1 MAEEFKEKEKQET
14 KKDAYTDLTT
24 LHHKGP
30 GERKW
35 YQIAEV
41 RMVMYVI
48 PVAILF
54 LIAAYF
60 LSQIK

>member
-1 MAEEFKEKEKQET
+1 MAEELKEKQET

-24 LHHKGP
+24 LNTKGS

-41 RMVMYVI
+41 RMVMYVV

-60 LSQIK
+60 LSQIH

>member
-1 MAEEFKEKEKQET
+1 MTQDLNEQEEKQ
-14 KKDAYTDLTT
+14 KDYTDVTT
-24 LHHKGP
+24 LNQKDV

-48 PVAILF
+48 PVAIIF
-54 LIAAYF
+54 LIAAYI
-60 LSQIK
+60 LSQITH

>member
-1 MAEEFKEKEKQET
+1 MAEELKKEEKTEKE
-14 KKDAYTDLTT
+14 YTDVTT
-24 LHHKGP
+24 LHQKGT

-41 RMVMYVI
+41 RMVMYVV

-54 LIAAYF
+54 LLAAYL
-60 LSQIK
+60 LSHLR

>member
-1 MAEEFKEKEKQET
+1 MAKELNAKQET
-14 KKDAYTDLTT
+14 KQDEYTDVTT
-24 LHHKGP
+24 LNNKGD

-41 RMVMYVI
+41 RMVMYVV

-54 LIAAYF
+54 LLVAYF
-60 LSQIK
+60 LSKIH

>member
-1 MAEEFKEKEKQET
+1 MTQDLNEHEEKP
-14 KKDAYTDLTT
+14 KDYTDVTT
-24 LHHKGP
+24 LNQKDV

-48 PVAILF
+48 PVAIIF
-54 LIAAYF
+54 LIAAYI
-60 LSQIK
+60 LSQITH

>member
-1 MAEEFKEKEKQET
+1 MAEELKEKKAKTE
-14 KKDAYTDLTT
+14 DAYTDLTT
-24 LHHKGP
+24 LNSKGS

-41 RMVMYVI
+41 RMVMYVV

-60 LSQIK
+60 LSQIH

>member
-1 MAEEFKEKEKQET
+1 MAEELKEKQE
-14 KKDAYTDLTT
+14 KNENAYTDLTT
-24 LHHKGP
+24 LNSKGP

-41 RMVMYVI
+41 RMVMYVV

-60 LSQIK
+60 LSQIH

>member
-1 MAEEFKEKEKQET
+1 MAEELKSKEET
-14 KKDAYTDLTT
+14 KKDAYTDVTT
-24 LHHKGP
+24 LNHKGA

-41 RMVMYVI
+41 RMVMYVV

-54 LIAAYF
+54 LLAAYF
-60 LSQIK
+60 LSQIH